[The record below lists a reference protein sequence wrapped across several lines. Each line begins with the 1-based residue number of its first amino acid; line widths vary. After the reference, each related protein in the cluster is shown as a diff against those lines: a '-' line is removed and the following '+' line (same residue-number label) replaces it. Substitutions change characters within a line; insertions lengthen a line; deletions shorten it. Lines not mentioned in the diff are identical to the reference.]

1 MEKKKYRLDF
11 NEINTKE
18 ELHQL
23 LKEELNFPDYYGANL
38 DALYDVLTDM
48 NDIEIEIINF
58 KYFQEH
64 NTRYA
69 NLLSD
74 LFKEINDSNLQ
85 IKINY

>member
-11 NEINTKE
+11 KGINTKE

-48 NDIEIEIINF
+48 KDIEIEIINF
-58 KYFQEH
+58 KYFQEG
-64 NTRYA
+64 
-69 NLLSD
+69 
-74 LFKEINDSNLQ
+74 Q
-85 IKINY
+85 

>member
-11 NEINTKE
+11 KGINTKE

-58 KYFQEH
+58 KYFQER

-69 NLLSD
+69 NLLSE
-74 LFKEINDSNLQ
+74 LFKEINDNNLQ